1 MKSEVRHNMKPI
13 LISISREYG
22 SGGREIAQSI
32 SERLEMPVFDR
43 KLIDL
48 TADQCGYSTKFIMEN
63 EERMTNSFLF
73 NLAVGGS
80 YSPFGEQ
87 EALPQDYVF
96 LTQSK
101 IITKLADENP
111 SAVFV
116 GRCADYILREH
127 QSLFSV
133 FITADMDFRVKRAIE
148 AYGVPADKAYTIVA
162 RHDKQRRRH
171 YNYYTGSEWGSC
183 SNYHLTLNTGKLG
196 IASVTD
202 ILIDLIKN
210 A

>member
-1 MKSEVRHNMKPI
+1 MKPI
-13 LISISREYG
+13 LLSISREYG
-22 SGGREIAQSI
+22 SGGREIAQHI
-32 SERLEMPVFDR
+32 SERLALPVFDR

-48 TADQCGYSTKFIMEN
+48 TADQCGYSTKFIQEN

-73 NLAVGGS
+73 NLAVAGP
-80 YSPFGEQ
+80 YSPYGET

-96 LTQSK
+96 LAQSK
-101 IITKLADENP
+101 IITKLAGENP

-116 GRCADYILREH
+116 GRCADYILRDH
-127 QSLFSV
+127 PSLFSV
-133 FITADMDFRVKRAIE
+133 FITADLDFRVKRAIE
-148 AYGVPADKAYTIVA
+148 QYNIDPDKAYTIVS

-171 YNYYTGSEWGSC
+171 YNYYTGMDWGSR
-183 SNYHLTLNTGKLG
+183 SNYHLILNTGKLG

-202 ILIDLIKN
+202 LLVELIKN

>member
-1 MKSEVRHNMKPI
+1 MKPI
-13 LISISREYG
+13 LITISREYG
-22 SGGREIAQSI
+22 SGGREIAQNLSDL
-32 SERLEMPVFDR
+32 LELPVFDR

-48 TADQCGYSTKFIMEN
+48 TADNCGYSTKFIQEN

-73 NLAVGGS
+73 NAAVNGA
-80 YSPFGEQ
+80 YSPFADAESV
-87 EALPQDYVF
+87 PQDFVF

-101 IITKLADENP
+101 IITKLANEHP
-111 SAVFV
+111 SAIFV

-127 QSLFSV
+127 PSLFSV
-133 FITADMDFRVKRAIE
+133 FITADLDFRVRRAIE
-148 AYGVPADKAYTIVA
+148 HYDVPADKAYAIVT

-171 YNYYTGSEWGSC
+171 YNYYTGMDWGGR
-183 SNYHLTLNTGKLG
+183 SNYHLVLNTGKLG

-202 ILIDLIKN
+202 ILTGIIKD

>member
-1 MKSEVRHNMKPI
+1 MKPI
-13 LISISREYG
+13 LLSISREYG
-22 SGGREIAQSI
+22 SGGREIAQHI
-32 SERLEMPVFDR
+32 SERLELPVFDR

-48 TADQCGYSTKFIMEN
+48 TADQCGYSTKFIQEN

-73 NLAVGGS
+73 NLAVAGP
-80 YSPFGEQ
+80 YSPYGET

-96 LTQSK
+96 LAQSK
-101 IITKLADENP
+101 IITKLAGENP

-116 GRCADYILREH
+116 GRCADYILRDH
-127 QSLFSV
+127 PSLFSV
-133 FITADMDFRVKRAIE
+133 FITADLDFRVKRAIE
-148 AYGVPADKAYTIVA
+148 QYNIDPGKAYTIVS

-171 YNYYTGSEWGSC
+171 YNYYTGMDWGSR
-183 SNYHLTLNTGKLG
+183 SNYHLILNTGKLG

-202 ILIDLIKN
+202 LLVELIKN

>member
-1 MKSEVRHNMKPI
+1 MKPM

-22 SGGREIAQSI
+22 SGGREIAQNLAD
-32 SERLEMPVFDR
+32 RLEMPVFDR

-48 TADQCGYSTKFIMEN
+48 TADNCGYSTKFIQEN

-73 NLAVGGS
+73 NVAVNGM
-80 YSPFGEQ
+80 YSPFADAESV
-87 EALPQDYVF
+87 PQDFVF

-101 IITKLADENP
+101 IITKLAQENP

-116 GRCADYILREH
+116 GRCADYILRDH
-127 QSLFSV
+127 PSLFSV
-133 FITADMDFRVKRAIE
+133 FITADLDFRVKRAIE
-148 AYGVPADKAYTIVA
+148 CYNADPDKAYAIVS

-171 YNYYTGSEWGSC
+171 YNYYTGLDWGSRG
-183 SNYHLTLNTGKLG
+183 NYHLILNTGKLG

-202 ILIDLIKN
+202 ILFGIIKD

>member
-1 MKSEVRHNMKPI
+1 MKPM

-22 SGGREIAQSI
+22 SGGREIAQNI
-32 SERLEMPVFDR
+32 SDRLELPVFDR
-43 KLIDL
+43 KLIDM
-48 TADQCGYSTKFIMEN
+48 TADQCGYSTKFIQEN
-63 EERMTNSFLF
+63 EERMTNSFLY
-73 NLAVGGS
+73 NIAVAGP
-80 YSPFGEQ
+80 YSPFAET

-101 IITKLADENP
+101 IITKLANEHP

-116 GRCADYILREH
+116 GRCADYILRDH
-127 QSLFSV
+127 PSLFSV

-148 AYGVPADKAYTIVA
+148 QYDVPPEKAYSIVS

-171 YNYYTGSEWGSC
+171 YNYYTGLEWGAS
-183 SNYHLTLNTGKLG
+183 SNYHLILNTGKLG
-196 IASVTD
+196 IETVTS
-202 ILIDLIKN
+202 ILIELIKH

>member
-1 MKSEVRHNMKPI
+1 MKPI
-13 LISISREYG
+13 LLSISREYG
-22 SGGREIAQSI
+22 SGGREIAQHI
-32 SERLEMPVFDR
+32 SERLELPVFDR

-48 TADQCGYSTKFIMEN
+48 TADQCGYSTKFIQEN

-73 NLAVGGS
+73 NLAVAGP
-80 YSPFGEQ
+80 YSPYGET

-96 LTQSK
+96 LAQSK
-101 IITKLADENP
+101 IITKLAGENP

-116 GRCADYILREH
+116 GRCADYILRDH
-127 QSLFSV
+127 PSLFSV
-133 FITADMDFRVKRAIE
+133 FITADLDFRVKRAIE
-148 AYGVPADKAYTIVA
+148 QYNIDPDKAYTIVS

-171 YNYYTGSEWGSC
+171 YNYYTGMDWGSR
-183 SNYHLTLNTGKLG
+183 SNYHLILNTGKLG

-202 ILIDLIKN
+202 LLVELIKN

>member
-1 MKSEVRHNMKPI
+1 MKPMI
-13 LISISREYG
+13 MTISREYG
-22 SGGREIAQSI
+22 SGGREIAQRI
-32 SERLEMPVFDR
+32 SDLLGIPVFDR

-48 TADQCGYSTKFIMEN
+48 TADQCGYSTKFIQEN

-73 NLAVGGS
+73 NVAVSGP
-80 YSPFGEQ
+80 YSPFTEA

-101 IITKLADENP
+101 IITKLANENP

-116 GRCADYILREH
+116 GRCADYILRDH
-127 QSLFSV
+127 PSLFSV
-133 FITADMDFRVKRAIE
+133 FITADMDFRVKRAVE
-148 AYGVPADKAYTIVA
+148 CYDVPPEKAYTIVS

-171 YNYYTGSEWGSC
+171 YNYYTGMEWGAS
-183 SNYHLTLNTGKLG
+183 SNYHLILNTGKLG
-196 IASVTD
+196 IATVTD
-202 ILIDLIKN
+202 ILIELIKN